1 MNFAAAPDPA
11 YALMR
16 EWTQR
21 WSDLE
26 SDLAQL
32 LLQPH
37 GHSDFCARVQ
47 ALEAQAREL
56 LQIDPDASLYWLLQ
70 LATSSSI
77 GYSSS
82 HALLCWALCR
92 LVAPSSLD
100 YPDAKQDSLA
110 HAALTMNIGMTQLQN
125 TLAEQTIEPSAE
137 QRAAIDT
144 HAARGAQWLR
154 ELGVTDADWLHT
166 VEQHHERSDELDTPT
181 RLLQAA
187 DRYAAQISPRE
198 TRAGRCVTDSG
209 RHAMLATD
217 AGTGSGA
224 SAINAIGHA
233 LLRTVGIC
241 PPGSFVRLEDD
252 TIAVVLRRTTQPGA
266 PWVASVLDVAGAA
279 LAEPTLID
287 TRTDGCGIAAA
298 LVAQTVRVRLNHA
311 RLLHLSRM
319 ALAH

>member
-1 MNFAAAPDPA
+1 MNLAAAPDPA

-37 GHSDFCARVQ
+37 AQRDFCARVQ
-47 ALEAQAREL
+47 ALQTQAREL

-82 HALLCWALCR
+82 HALLCWTLCR
-92 LVAPSSLD
+92 LVAPSLD
-100 YPDAKQDSLA
+100 CPAAKQDSLA
-110 HAALTMNIGMTQLQN
+110 HAALTMNLGMTQLQN
-125 TLAEQTIEPSAE
+125 TLAEQAIEPSAE

-144 HAARGAQWLR
+144 HAARSAQWLR

-209 RHAMLATD
+209 RHAMLATE
-217 AGTGSGA
+217 AGAGSGG
-224 SAINAIGHA
+224 SAVNAIGHA

-241 PPGSFVRLEDD
+241 PPGSFVRLEDE
-252 TIAVVLRRTTQPGA
+252 TIAVVLRRTAQPGA
-266 PWVASVLDVAGAA
+266 PWVARVLDVAGAA

>member
-26 SDLAQL
+26 SDLAHL
-32 LLQPH
+32 LLQPRTH
-37 GHSDFCARVQ
+37 KDFCARLHALQVQ
-47 ALEAQAREL
+47 AQEL

-82 HALLCWALCR
+82 HALMCWALCR
-92 LVAPSSLD
+92 LVAPSLD
-100 YPDAKQDSLA
+100 CPAAKQDSLA

-217 AGTGSGA
+217 AGAGSGA